1 VPYFDGALL
10 RSSAVN
16 LPAYACLAHTVASIV
31 VFGVLAAVPAS
42 WQMAAA
48 VSAVL
53 LVLVTPVPA
62 FVLLFRTSSTR
73 LS

>member
-1 VPYFDGALL
+1 
-10 RSSAVN
+10 
-16 LPAYACLAHTVASIV
+16 
-31 VFGVLAAVPAS
+31 
-42 WQMAAA
+42 MAAA